1 MSELV
6 ADCPRCRSSKT
17 TFDVLAET
25 VVGKRY
31 DWQNVYESF
40 CVCRHCGKGTIF
52 VLADDGINE
61 RDYIKKAG
69 GVAAI
74 KGSVVG
80 LVRIETFISMKDAA
94 GVEPPEH
101 LPKDILQA
109 FKEGATCKAVKCFNA
124 SGTMFRLCIDL
135 ATRPLLPQEDVDGLN
150 RKIRRD
156 LGLRLPWLFDHGYLP
171 EGLRELSACIKEDGN
186 DGAHAGTLTNDDAED
201 LLDFTQALLER
212 MFTEP
217 KRIELAKL
225 RREERRNKPKEGGA

>member
-1 MSELV
+1 ML
-6 ADCPRCRSSKT
+6 AD
-17 TFDVLAET
+17 T

-31 DWQNVYESF
+31 DWQNVYEAF

-52 VLADDGINE
+52 VLADDGIKE
-61 RDYIKKAG
+61 RDYIKKVG

-74 KGSVVG
+74 RGSVVG
-80 LVRIETFISMKDAA
+80 LVRIETYISMKDAA
-94 GVEPPEH
+94 GVEPPEY
-101 LPKDILQA
+101 LPNDILQA

-135 ATRPLLPQEDVDGLN
+135 ATRPLLPEEDVDGLS

-156 LGLRLPWLFDHGYLP
+156 LGLRLPWLFDHGNLP

-217 KRIELAKL
+217 RRIELAKL
-225 RREERRNKPKEGGA
+225 RREERRNKPKEGGP